1 MIQNNFDETFDSTMS
16 QNMRYINKE
25 DLLSVIQQ
33 RFLDDSSANI
43 AGDDAILFDL
53 EQKAIDYVI
62 SYLSGRYNTDL
73 IFATDAPLR
82 NGVLCQII
90 AQIIVYRAVRRNAAR
105 KVSDDYVNMFNEATK
120 MLERIQSGAMSLVSL
135 PLINTADGS
144 SAPVLSGNNRNSDYF
159 I

>member
-1 MIQNNFDETFDSTMS
+1 MI
-16 QNMRYINKE
+16 YIE
-25 DLLSVIQQ
+25 DTDLASVIQE
-33 RFLDDSSANI
+33 RFLDDSTANI
-43 AGDDAILFDL
+43 AGDDTILNDL

-62 SYLSGRYNTDL
+62 SYLTGRYNTEL

-82 NGVLCQII
+82 NGVLRQII

-105 KVSDDYVNMFNEATK
+105 KVPDDYVNMFNEATK

-135 PLINTADGS
+135 PLITTSDGS
-144 SAPVLSGNNRNSDYF
+144 SAPVLSGNNRNSDFF